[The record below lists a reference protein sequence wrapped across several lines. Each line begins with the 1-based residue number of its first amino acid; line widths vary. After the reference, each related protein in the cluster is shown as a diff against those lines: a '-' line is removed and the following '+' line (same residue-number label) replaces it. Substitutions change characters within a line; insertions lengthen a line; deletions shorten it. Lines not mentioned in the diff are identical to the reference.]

1 MKLKRIISLIASA
14 ITISSFSSSFI
25 GYAAPESN
33 TITTTTADSVQE
45 PTAETTTV
53 DWQAL
58 KAEYNEE
65 IEKKIEEQEKID
77 KKTPQDYYN
86 DDYYDT
92 DGNATLI
99 DSEAYKV
106 IFSNTE
112 LLFTSVTT
120 KDGHVFYIIIDYAD
134 EDGEENV
141 YFLNKVDDYDL
152 YALLNEGDSSNSS
165 SSGGSSVEKYTAQT
179 TSSKAQNADT
189 STTEASQKQ
198 GNGSSGSGMKLI
210 LIIVLV
216 VGLGAAAFIVPKFM
230 NKKKSPK
237 IEYDDELDEVNEDD
251 E

>member
-1 MKLKRIISLIASA
+1 M
-14 ITISSFSSSFI
+14 
-25 GYAAPESN
+25 
-33 TITTTTADSVQE
+33 
-45 PTAETTTV
+45 
-53 DWQAL
+53 
-58 KAEYNEE
+58 
-65 IEKKIEEQEKID
+65 
-77 KKTPQDYYN
+77 
-86 DDYYDT
+86 
-92 DGNATLI
+92 
-99 DSEAYKV
+99 